1 MPGISEYIKFKNP
14 VAVQP
19 YVYYCGPDSVW
30 DANLRHCVPKCPA
43 GFHWDDGQQKCVV
56 NTARDT
62 FVVITN
68 SNNPDDYV
76 GFEHNEDVNQILG
89 EISLSNPPSDSE
101 LLELTIH
108 QIVPSGDST
117 DANNI
122 RKDYSYAK
130 NNGYDQLD
138 LDSLIN
144 LLYLQ
149 GKISYTAKTYLSD
162 LSNLINNIIGT
173 NDPQS
178 QIYYAFANQAL
189 IYENQISQLNLS
201 ASEKDMLLSAFAVA
215 RYSAAYWGNAFVSD
229 GGSSFTSVNINF
241 YLPILLRIHINWK
254 KLISKDVKG
263 FITGIIRGLF
273 SGSFDVLGGIAGG
286 VLESVGEFIDEN
298 SLGVADAFLNKAR
311 SSFFMR
317 SKKSYGIL
325 LSSYESL
332 C

>member
-1 MPGISEYIKFKNP
+1 MPGISEYIKHRNL

-30 DANLRHCVPKCPA
+30 DANLHHCVPKCPT
-43 GFHWDDGQQKCVV
+43 GYHWDDGQQKCVS
-56 NTARDT
+56 NTAKDT

-68 SNNPDDYV
+68 ANNPDDYI
-76 GFEHNEDVNQILG
+76 GFEHNEDVDQILG
-89 EISLSNPPSDSE
+89 EISLSNPPSDTE
-101 LLELTIH
+101 LLELAIQ
-108 QIVPSGDST
+108 QIVSPGDST

-149 GKISYTAKTYLSD
+149 GRISYSAKTYFSD
-162 LSNLINNIIGT
+162 LSNLINNVIGT

-178 QIYYAFANQAL
+178 QIYYAFANQA
-189 IYENQISQLNLS
+189 IVYENQISQLNLS
-201 ASEKDMLLSAFAVA
+201 TSEKDMLWGAFSVA
-215 RYSAAYWGNAFVSD
+215 RYSAAYWGNIFASD
-229 GGSSFTSVNINF
+229 GGSSFKSVSVNDNF
-241 YLPILLRIHINWK
+241 YLPILLRIHINWR

-263 FITGIIRGLF
+263 FITGILRGLF
-273 SGSFDVLGGIAGG
+273 SGSFDLLGGIANG
-286 VLESVGEFIDEN
+286 VVESVGEFIDEN
-298 SLGVADAFLNKAR
+298 SVGVADVFLNKAR
-311 SSFFMR
+311 LSFCTR

-325 LSSYESL
+325 LS
-332 C
+332 